1 MKSETVK
8 SRTRHTTEMFIFFN
22 YEYDLTN
29 IPSPFI
35 IKVLTVIKLFTLI
48 ICVICISFL
57 LTIVSITLNWGE
69 RVDIVPRVLVDS
81 VIRFL

>member
-8 SRTRHTTEMFIFFN
+8 SRTRHTTEMFIFYN
-22 YEYDLTN
+22 YDYDLTN

-35 IKVLTVIKLFTLI
+35 IKVLTVIKLITLI
-48 ICVICISFL
+48 ICVISFL

-69 RVDIVPRVLVDS
+69 RS
-81 VIRFL
+81 